1 MRARAG
7 GPNALLAGAILAQE
21 LACGINHDANDAAQA
36 PLRKVAPFTES
47 ALPTVHPA
55 GVGKPLGDD
64 SNAQAI
70 ESERFGRASAATLA
84 LCRACRVLDEVH
96 CPSRW
101 GHDFRPDYRYVSRF
115 IREEAADG
123 PIPPLLCLTAT
134 AKPDVREDIVRH
146 FRERL
151 GIELT
156 VFDGGAERSNL
167 DYEVIQ
173 TTGGEKFAHIH
184 QVLESQLPSDTSGG
198 AIVYCATRRRSEE
211 VAEFL
216 QLKEVTADHFH
227 AGVPPET
234 KKDVQER
241 FIRGDLRAIAA
252 TNAFGM
258 LARTRLTRQEID
270 ACC

>member
-70 ESERFGRASAATLA
+70 ESERFRRASAATLA

-184 QVLESQLPSDTSGG
+184 QVLESQLWSPNCRP
-198 AIVYCATRRRSEE
+198 I
-211 VAEFL
+211 
-216 QLKEVTADHFH
+216 
-227 AGVPPET
+227 P
-234 KKDVQER
+234 
-241 FIRGDLRAIAA
+241 
-252 TNAFGM
+252 
-258 LARTRLTRQEID
+258 LAVL
-270 ACC
+270 